1 MHARSIAML
10 DGWTDEE
17 FEVLRSPWLLWG
29 HFALTCV
36 LFVVA
41 GVCQWLRSG
50 PEVPNSVGFFHPFT
64 SDGGGG
70 ERVLWCAV
78 REIQRARPDCQCV
91 IYTGDDASGEEL
103 ARRAKERFG
112 VELRTVPGVVKLR
125 WRDLV
130 VPERYPVLTMVGQAI
145 GGALLTAEAVTSY
158 RPTVFFDTVG
168 HAFGYPVARLAGCVV
183 ACYVHYPT
191 ISSDMIARV
200 ATRADMYNNRSI
212 VARFWLLSA
221 LKLAYYRLFAVAY
234 GWCGRYATCVAAN
247 SSWTAAHLRRLWR
260 VDRIRVVY
268 PPCDVAGLTDFSLS
282 DRSGWGR
289 STGIQGGEGGVQ
301 GGRGG
306 VQGVERVEA
315 NERVEGVEGGGGNG
329 DGPYLVSVGQFR
341 PEKDHALQLRAW
353 AKMRADE
360 RDATTPSVPS
370 NARLKIV
377 GGCRNEGDERR
388 LDALRALTK
397 DLGVDDSVEFHVDV
411 PYARLRELLGGA
423 AGGVHTML
431 DEHFGICVVEYMAA
445 GAVPIA
451 HDSAGPAMDIVVPA
465 VRPEASEGDDES
477 PNDASGDDVRL
488 PVGFLATTVDGYAD
502 AMWAA
507 LSMTEDERVTMA
519 TLARARA
526 DVFSERAFNG
536 AFIDAM
542 APALA
547 SLALD
552 RRDAILE
559 AAGVRTRGRA
569 AWCRRRAAR
578 GGGEGRE
585 VESARV

>member
-17 FEVLRSPWLLWG
+17 FEVLRSPWLVWG

-36 LFVVA
+36 LFVV
-41 GVCQWLRSG
+41 VIVHQWLRSG

-200 ATRADMYNNRSI
+200 ATRSDMYNNRSI

-289 STGIQGGEGGVQ
+289 STGVQGGEGGVQ
-301 GGRGG
+301 GVEGG

-360 RDATTPSVPS
+360 RDATTPSVPP

-388 LDALRALTK
+388 LDALRSLTK

-477 PNDASGDDVRL
+477 PNDGPSGDDVARL

-507 LSMTEDERVTMA
+507 LSMTDDERVTMA

-526 DVFSERAFNG
+526 NVFGEGKFNG
-536 AFIDAM
+536 AFLDAV

-547 SLALD
+547 SLAVD

-559 AAGVRTRGRA
+559 AAGVRTRGPHGVVSPA
-569 AWCRRRAAR
+569 GGPRRRR
-578 GGGEGRE
+578 G
-585 VESARV
+585 

>member
-91 IYTGDDASGEEL
+91 IYTGDDATGEEL

-112 VELRTVPGVVKLR
+112 VELRAVPGVVKLR
-125 WRDLV
+125 WRGLV

-168 HAFGYPVARLAGCVV
+168 HAFGYPVAKLAGCVV

-200 ATRADMYNNRSI
+200 ASRADTYNNRSI
-212 VARFWLLSA
+212 VAHSWLLSV
-221 LKLAYYRLFAVAY
+221 LKLAYYKSFAVVY
-234 GWCGRYATCVAAN
+234 GACGRYAACVAAN

-260 VDRIRVVY
+260 VDRVRVVY
-268 PPCDVAGLTDFSLS
+268 PPCNVAGLTDFSLS
-282 DRSGWGR
+282 DRSGGGR
-289 STGIQGGEGGVQ
+289 GDIQGGVQGGVQ
-301 GGRGG
+301 GGRGVKG
-306 VQGVERVEA
+306 VEGIEGVERVD
-315 NERVEGVEGGGGNG
+315 GGDGSGE
-329 DGPYLVSVGQFR
+329 GPYLVSVGQFR

-360 RDATTPSVPS
+360 RDADTPSVPS
-370 NARLKIV
+370 DARLKIV
-377 GGCRNEGDERR
+377 GGCRGEADKRR
-388 LDALRALTK
+388 LDALRATAK

-423 AGGVHTML
+423 AAGVHTML

-465 VRPEASEGDDES
+465 VRPEASEGDEGP

-559 AAGVRTRGRA
+559 AAGVRTRGPRGA
-569 AWCRRRAAR
+569 ASPAGGPRRRR
-578 GGGEGRE
+578 G
-585 VESARV
+585 

>member
-1 MHARSIAML
+1 ML

-17 FEVLRSPWLLWG
+17 FEVLRSPWLVFG

-36 LFVVA
+36 LFVVW

-125 WRDLV
+125 WRGLV

-200 ATRADMYNNRSI
+200 ATRSDMYNNRPA
-212 VARFWLLSA
+212 VARSYLLSA
-221 LKLAYYRLFAVAY
+221 AKLAYYRLFAVAY
-234 GWCGRYATCVAAN
+234 GACGRYAACVAAN

-260 VDRIRVVY
+260 VDGIRVVY

-282 DRSGWGR
+282 DRSGGD
-289 STGIQGGEGGVQ
+289 IQGGIRGGIR
-301 GGRGG
+301 GGRG
-306 VQGVERVEA
+306 VKGVEG
-315 NERVEGVEGGGGNG
+315 VEGVEGGGGG
-329 DGPYLVSVGQFR
+329 GGIKGTGEGPYVVSVGQFR

-360 RDATTPSVPS
+360 RDAATPSVPS

-377 GGCRNEGDERR
+377 GGCRGEGDERR
-388 LDALRALTK
+388 LNALRATAK
-397 DLGVDDSVEFHVDV
+397 DLGVADSVEFHVDV
-411 PYARLRELLGGA
+411 PYAKLRELLGGA
-423 AGGVHTML
+423 AAGVHTML

-465 VRPEASEGDDES
+465 VRPEASEGDES
-477 PNDASGDDVRL
+477 RNDASGDDVSL

-507 LSMTEDERVTMA
+507 MSMTEDERVTMA

-526 DVFSERAFNG
+526 DVFGEGAFNG

-547 SLALD
+547 SLTLD

-559 AAGVRTRGRA
+559 AAGVRTRGPRGVVSPA
-569 AWCRRRAAR
+569 GGPRRRR
-578 GGGEGRE
+578 G
-585 VESARV
+585 

>member
-1 MHARSIAML
+1 MHARSIAMP

-17 FEVLRSPWLLWG
+17 FEVLRSPWLVWG

-36 LFVVA
+36 LFVV
-41 GVCQWLRSG
+41 VIVHQWLRSG

-200 ATRADMYNNRSI
+200 ATRSDMYNNRSI

-289 STGIQGGEGGVQ
+289 STGVQGGEGGVQ
-301 GGRGG
+301 GVEGG

-360 RDATTPSVPS
+360 RDATTPSVPP

-388 LDALRALTK
+388 LDALRSLTK

-477 PNDASGDDVRL
+477 PNDGPSGDDVARL

-507 LSMTEDERVTMA
+507 LSMTDDERVTMA

-526 DVFSERAFNG
+526 NAFGEGKFNV
-536 AFIDAM
+536 AFLDAV

-547 SLALD
+547 SLAVD

-559 AAGVRTRGRA
+559 AAGVRTRGPHGVVSPA
-569 AWCRRRAAR
+569 GGPRRRR
-578 GGGEGRE
+578 G
-585 VESARV
+585 

>member
-1 MHARSIAML
+1 MHARSIAMP

-17 FEVLRSPWLLWG
+17 FEVLRSPWLVWG

-36 LFVVA
+36 LFVV
-41 GVCQWLRSG
+41 VIVHQWLRSG

-168 HAFGYPVARLAGCVV
+168 HAFGYPVAKLAGCVV

-200 ATRADMYNNRSI
+200 ATRSDMYNNRSI

-282 DRSGWGR
+282 DRS
-289 STGIQGGEGGVQ
+289 
-301 GGRGG
+301 
-306 VQGVERVEA
+306 
-315 NERVEGVEGGGGNG
+315 
-329 DGPYLVSVGQFR
+329 VSYT
-341 PEKDHALQLRAW
+341 HLRAH
-353 AKMRADE
+353 E
-360 RDATTPSVPS
+360 T
-370 NARLKIV
+370 
-377 GGCRNEGDERR
+377 
-388 LDALRALTK
+388 
-397 DLGVDDSVEFHVDV
+397 
-411 PYARLRELLGGA
+411 
-423 AGGVHTML
+423 
-431 DEHFGICVVEYMAA
+431 
-445 GAVPIA
+445 
-451 HDSAGPAMDIVVPA
+451 
-465 VRPEASEGDDES
+465 
-477 PNDASGDDVRL
+477 
-488 PVGFLATTVDGYAD
+488 
-502 AMWAA
+502 
-507 LSMTEDERVTMA
+507 
-519 TLARARA
+519 
-526 DVFSERAFNG
+526 
-536 AFIDAM
+536 
-542 APALA
+542 
-547 SLALD
+547 
-552 RRDAILE
+552 
-559 AAGVRTRGRA
+559 
-569 AWCRRRAAR
+569 
-578 GGGEGRE
+578 
-585 VESARV
+585 

>member
-17 FEVLRSPWLLWG
+17 FEVLRSPWLVWG

-36 LFVVA
+36 LFVV
-41 GVCQWLRSG
+41 VIVHQWLRSG

-200 ATRADMYNNRSI
+200 ATRSDMYNNRSI

-260 VDRIRVVY
+260 VDGIRVVY

-289 STGIQGGEGGVQ
+289 STGVQGGEGGVQ
-301 GGRGG
+301 GVEGG

-360 RDATTPSVPS
+360 RDATTPSVPP

-388 LDALRALTK
+388 LDALRSLTK

-477 PNDASGDDVRL
+477 PNDGPSGDDVARL

-507 LSMTEDERVTMA
+507 LSMTDDERVTMA

-526 DVFSERAFNG
+526 NAFGEGKFNG
-536 AFIDAM
+536 AFLDAV

-547 SLALD
+547 SLAVD

-559 AAGVRTRGRA
+559 AAGVRTRGPHGVVSPA
-569 AWCRRRAAR
+569 GGPRRRR
-578 GGGEGRE
+578 G
-585 VESARV
+585 

>member
-1 MHARSIAML
+1 MP

-17 FEVLRSPWLLWG
+17 FEVLRSPWLVFG

-36 LFVVA
+36 LFVVW

-50 PEVPNSVGFFHPFT
+50 QEVPNSVGFFHPFT

-125 WRDLV
+125 WRGLV

-200 ATRADMYNNRSI
+200 ATRSDMYNNRPA
-212 VARFWLLSA
+212 VARSYLLSA
-221 LKLAYYRLFAVAY
+221 AKLAYYRLFAVAY
-234 GWCGRYATCVAAN
+234 GACGRYAACVAAN

-260 VDRIRVVY
+260 VHRVRVVY

-282 DRSGWGR
+282 DRSG
-289 STGIQGGEGGVQ
+289 
-301 GGRGG
+301 GGRGVKG
-306 VQGVERVEA
+306 
-315 NERVEGVEGGGGNG
+315 VEGVEGVEGVGGIEE
-329 DGPYLVSVGQFR
+329 GPYVVSVGQFR

-360 RDATTPSVPS
+360 RDAATPSVPS

-377 GGCRNEGDERR
+377 GGCRGEGDERR
-388 LDALRALTK
+388 LDALRATAK

-411 PYARLRELLGGA
+411 PYAKLRELLGGA
-423 AGGVHTML
+423 AAGVHTML

-465 VRPEASEGDDES
+465 VRPEASEGDES
-477 PNDASGDDVRL
+477 RNDDGSGDDVISL

-526 DVFSERAFNG
+526 NVFSEGAFNG

-547 SLALD
+547 SLTLD

-559 AAGVRTRGRA
+559 AAGVRTRGPRGVVSPA
-569 AWCRRRAAR
+569 GGPRPRR
-578 GGGEGRE
+578 G
-585 VESARV
+585 